1 MYLFRQPE
9 SSKPDIRRRK
19 VSDDIDPTV
28 AGKFWLL
35 KGFRTNSKTVPAA
48 NTPCLLKEFEFCL
61 QEKTGNDVIAQKI
74 SIST

>member
-9 SSKPDIRRRK
+9 SSKTDIRRRK

-35 KGFRTNSKTVPAA
+35 KVSRTNSKTVPAA
-48 NTPCLLKEFEFCL
+48 NTPCLSKEFEFCL
-61 QEKTGNDVIAQKI
+61 QAETGKDVIAQNI